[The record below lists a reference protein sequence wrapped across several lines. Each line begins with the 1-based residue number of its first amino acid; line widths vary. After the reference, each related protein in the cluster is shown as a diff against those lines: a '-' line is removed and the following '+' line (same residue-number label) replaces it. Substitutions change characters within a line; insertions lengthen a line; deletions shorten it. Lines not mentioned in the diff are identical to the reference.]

1 MYLSIVDI
9 MTNCDGF
16 KSEGNAENIHRI
28 DVSMYKASKIKI
40 MLIFFFDHFLCKFY
54 FNWLKM
60 FVLGI
65 TFPNSQSQADLMS
78 KIYNRCKI
86 DVNSISYVEA
96 HSTGTKVPHRR
107 FYSKDE
113 KFFKKSLN
121 HQSHL
126 NVICSLWDQMSLSK

>member
-28 DVSMYKASKIKI
+28 DVSMYNASKIKI

-96 HSTGTKVPHRR
+96 HSTGTKVYHIEG
-107 FYSKDE
+107 FTVKM
-113 KFFKKSLN
+113 KNSLKN
-121 HQSHL
+121 L
-126 NVICSLWDQMSLSK
+126 